1 MAPIYLLRPSCV
13 PWTGGVISLT
23 AVVDRLKDL
32 LPPTFEDL
40 NTVRSYFLPAA
51 CQTTAQAS
59 SYWPAG
65 RICMLFLSMYR
76 CPVLCTMQTR
86 KWYL

>member
-40 NTVRSYFLPAA
+40 NTVSSAA
-51 CQTTAQAS
+51 CASLRCYPVCLLWTALSARPPVTTLAT
-59 SYWPAG
+59 
-65 RICMLFLSMYR
+65 L
-76 CPVLCTMQTR
+76 
-86 KWYL
+86 